1 MEYVRRGRRA
11 IQTRILA
18 TRRWLHQRVDP
29 DAKAWKDLADER
41 LGEPLDK
48 DELRDPTDV
57 YNEAE
62 QLDLTNKEFDRAI
75 DYAKQKGLDTEDEK
89 DDGRLKFRYL
99 VLKYTDETIH
109 RAIPT
114 CMLCFQ
120 WGYYLLCQSAIKFFE
135 CEDNNVGEL
144 RLRADPTVICYQ
156 GAHSNH
162 LALAIVSLLV
172 YPFGMLAFGF
182 YFVWHFRDDGP
193 HPRVFALNKAMSDAK
208 DPKTLDK
215 IRRFERNFGLLYGD
229 ARKPWVMWHVV
240 DMGKRLGAV
249 LIRALVS
256 YPISQTLL
264 IMSLLMGVALLTAKA
279 RPYRMWSLN
288 AAEQVACNINVVVL
302 VFGYFFQLGVWTE
315 GITRVMAGICIFIIA
330 VTLLVLLFFISM
342 DLFPWIRRFVQMVLH
357 HAESQD
363 EELVRSLETH
373 VSGPQGYALFV
384 IPPSS
389 SFRRRCWEMVHSSL
403 FDRYIIVAIVMS
415 TVITF
420 VELVPLAPGPEARI
434 NVINDFFTV
443 TFAAEAVLKI
453 ISLGFVLGEHAYLR
467 DTFNCLDF
475 AVVLMSLIL
484 WIAENGGDALG
495 GIRSARFFKYLK
507 FLKLKYIRFL
517 RIGLRLRSMTGGHL
531 AAIYRKAIEPDTIKI
546 KEVMEKARLVFDEQ
560 FCDSVYG
567 NLRSLPP
574 ELADSAVSLVEE
586 FFREGYD
593 AESVMMVSQQ
603 LHAVRHNVN
612 KEHLEMVY
620 EWLAFHARHK
630 EKIAFLDAMIYSRDF
645 MATVGEK
652 AMREKI
658 RDGGPYRSERYRMST
673 AEANFSR
680 ATANELR
687 RRKNVTTKTRS
698 AKREVSDR
706 MAKHTVEDY
715 DSEESDSMRGGVV
728 NAGATRGNN
737 HPGMRHGENR
747 NKLRHGHG
755 VDSTWRSIED
765 RLADNEVDY
774 EGERQVKAFD
784 TQYDGRRKR
793 N

>member
-1 MEYVRRGRRA
+1 
-11 IQTRILA
+11 
-18 TRRWLHQRVDP
+18 VDP
-29 DAKAWKDLADER
+29 DAKTWKDLADER

-48 DELRDPTDV
+48 EELRDPTDV
-57 YNEAE
+57 YDEAE

-75 DYAKQKGLDTEDEK
+75 DYAKEKGLDTEDEE

-109 RAIPT
+109 RAVPT

-144 RLRADPTVICYQ
+144 RLRADPTVICYE
-156 GAHSNH
+156 GAHRDH
-162 LALAIVSLLV
+162 LALALLSLLV

-182 YFVWHFRDDGP
+182 YFVWHFRADGP
-193 HPRVFALNKAMSDAK
+193 KPRVFALNKAMVDAE
-208 DPKTLDK
+208 DPQTLEN
-215 IRRFERNFGLLYGD
+215 IRRFERDFGLLYGD

-240 DMGKRLGAV
+240 DMGKRLGVV
-249 LIRALVS
+249 LLRALVS

-279 RPYRMWSLN
+279 MPYRVWSLN
-288 AAEQVACNINVVVL
+288 VAEQVACNINVVVL
-302 VFGYFFQLGVWTE
+302 IFGYFFQLGVWSE
-315 GITRVMAGICIFIIA
+315 GTTRAMAGFCIFIIA
-330 VTLLVLLFFISM
+330 VTLLVLLFFIAM
-342 DLFPWIRRFVQMVLH
+342 DLFPWIRRFVQMVMH
-357 HAESQD
+357 HVESQD

-389 SFRRRCWEMVHSSL
+389 SFRRRCWEIVHSSL
-403 FDRYIIVAIVMS
+403 FDRYIMVAIVMS

-420 VELVPLAPGPEARI
+420 VELVPLAPGPESRI

-475 AVVLMSLIL
+475 AVVLMSVIL

-546 KEVMEKARLVFDEQ
+546 KEVMKKARLVFNEQ
-560 FCDSVYG
+560 YCDSVYG
-567 NLRSLPP
+567 NLRALPP
-574 ELADSAVSLVEE
+574 ELADSAASLVDE

-593 AESVMMVSQQ
+593 AESVMTVSQQ

-612 KEHLEMVY
+612 KEYLEMVY
-620 EWLAFHARHK
+620 EWLAFHAKHR

-652 AMREKI
+652 AMREMI
-658 RDGGPYRSERYRMST
+658 RDGDPYRSEKYRMSA
-673 AEANFSR
+673 AEADFSR

-687 RRKNVTTKTRS
+687 RRKNVPTKSRS
-698 AKREVSDR
+698 AKRDASDK
-706 MAKHTVEDY
+706 MAKHTLEDY
-715 DSEESDSMRGGVV
+715 DSDESDSMRGGLV
-728 NAGATRGNN
+728 NSGAPRGNN
-737 HPGMRHGENR
+737 HPDLKHGGNH

-755 VDSTWRSIED
+755 VDSTWRSIEEQ
-765 RLADNEVDY
+765 LAENEVDY
-774 EGERQVKAFD
+774 EGDRQVKAFE

-793 N
+793 D